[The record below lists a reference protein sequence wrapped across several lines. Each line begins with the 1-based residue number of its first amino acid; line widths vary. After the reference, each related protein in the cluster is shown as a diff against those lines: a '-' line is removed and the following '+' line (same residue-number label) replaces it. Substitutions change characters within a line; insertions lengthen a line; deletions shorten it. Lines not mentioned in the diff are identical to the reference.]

1 MKTELSRREM
11 IVRAGVCLSTA
22 ATATATP
29 TTAAEPDTR
38 GKTEPFGYCLN
49 TATLMGLK
57 LSVDKEVE
65 IAAGAGYRGIE
76 PWMRNIHRYAQEG
89 GSLGDLKK
97 KIADL
102 GLSVQSAIGFAR
114 WIVDD
119 DVQRAEGLELLKRDM
134 DLVAQI
140 GGTRIAASPAGAHGN
155 AITDLS
161 AVARRYRKVLELG
174 EQTGVVPQLEIW
186 GSSKT
191 LSRLGEAIFVAVEA
205 AHPDACLLLDAYHL
219 YRGGSDFG
227 SLRLLNGAA
236 MHVFH
241 VNDYPADPPRE
252 NINDSHRVFPGDGV
266 APLGLLLRTLY
277 ASGYRGMLSL
287 ELFNPEYWKQDALTI
302 AKTGLEKTRAVVR
315 KAFG

>member
-1 MKTELSRREM
+1 
-11 IVRAGVCLSTA
+11 
-22 ATATATP
+22 
-29 TTAAEPDTR
+29 
-38 GKTEPFGYCLN
+38 
-49 TATLMGLK
+49 
-57 LSVDKEVE
+57 
-65 IAAGAGYRGIE
+65 
-76 PWMRNIHRYAQEG
+76 
-89 GSLGDLKK
+89 
-97 KIADL
+97 
-102 GLSVQSAIGFAR
+102 
-114 WIVDD
+114 
-119 DVQRAEGLELLKRDM
+119 LKRDM
-134 DLVAQI
+134 DLIAQI
-140 GGTRIAASPAGAHGN
+140 GGTRIAASPAGAHGK

-219 YRGGSDFG
+219 YKGGSDFG
-227 SLRLLNGAA
+227 GLRLLNGAA

-252 NINDSHRVFPGDGV
+252 TINDSHRVFPGDGV

-287 ELFNPEYWKQDALTI
+287 ELFNRKYWKQDALSI

-315 KAFG
+315 KAFLLASPGRQPGVELESAPTSYRAILTNPRSAPVVLLASPGRKPEVMRNPGLTPGARPASPLDKKPQNR